1 MELISMSWFLPTVIA
16 LAIWDIIWKLVA
28 MWYAARDKQKLWY
41 ILLVLFNS
49 IGVLPILYIYV
60 IRKNVKK
67 S

>member
-16 LAIWDIIWKLVA
+16 LAIWDIIWKLIA
-28 MWYAARDKQKLWY
+28 MWYAARDGQKLWY